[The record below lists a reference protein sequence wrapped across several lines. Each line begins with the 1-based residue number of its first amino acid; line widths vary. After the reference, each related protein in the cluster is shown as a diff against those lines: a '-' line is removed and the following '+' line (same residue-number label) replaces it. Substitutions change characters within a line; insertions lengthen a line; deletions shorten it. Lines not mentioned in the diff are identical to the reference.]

1 MLKLFGTNGG
11 VLVGCMLIDGGAY
24 PLISIMLLLGSCRY
38 ALRRYAG
45 IMVA

>member
-24 PLISIMLLLGSCRY
+24 PLISIMQGRADMHY
-38 ALRRYAG
+38 VDTPVYG